1 MTPFIPNAGY
11 QVIVLSSNAF
21 LWLGL
26 HSIVSTAVSPR
37 PEAYW
42 INNVTPEGLQRLQ
55 ELFSTNVG
63 QSWLLFTDTARV
75 NDINTLPGN
84 ERIRVVPGNV
94 SLAQLSHCFSD
105 MAFSLENTAT
115 LTYQEMRVC
124 RLIQKGFSPVRIAQI
139 LNKSPKTIYTHK
151 RNAMKKFC
159 CQNLAEF
166 YRKLCLLDALA
177 TSL

>member
-1 MTPFIPNAGY
+1 MTPFIRNAGY

-26 HSIVSTAVSPR
+26 HSIIATAVSPR

-42 INNVTPEGLQRLQ
+42 INNVTPEGLLRLQ
-55 ELFSTNVG
+55 ELLNAHVG
-63 QSWLLFTDTARV
+63 QSWLLFTDTAWV
-75 NDINTLPGN
+75 NDVNALPGS
-84 ERIRVVPGNV
+84 ERVRVVPGNV

-105 MAFSLENTAT
+105 MTFSFDNTAA

-124 RLIQKGFSPVRIAQI
+124 MLFHKGFSPVRIAQI
-139 LNKSPKTIYTHK
+139 LNKSPKTIYTHR
-151 RNAMKKFC
+151 RNAMNKFC
-159 CQNLAEF
+159 CHSLAEF
-166 YRKLCLLDALA
+166 HRKLCLLDALA

>member
-55 ELFSTNVG
+55 ELFSTHVG
-63 QSWLLFTDTARV
+63 
-75 NDINTLPGN
+75 
-84 ERIRVVPGNV
+84 
-94 SLAQLSHCFSD
+94 
-105 MAFSLENTAT
+105 
-115 LTYQEMRVC
+115 
-124 RLIQKGFSPVRIAQI
+124 
-139 LNKSPKTIYTHK
+139 
-151 RNAMKKFC
+151 
-159 CQNLAEF
+159 
-166 YRKLCLLDALA
+166 
-177 TSL
+177 

>member
-1 MTPFIPNAGY
+1 MTPFILNAGY
-11 QVIVLSSNAF
+11 KVIVLSSNTF

-26 HSIVSTAVSPR
+26 HSIISTAVSPR

-42 INNVTPEGLQRLQ
+42 INNVNPEGFLRLQ
-55 ELFSTNVG
+55 KLLNTHAG
-63 QSWLLFTDTARV
+63 QNWLLFTDAAQV
-75 NDINTLPGN
+75 NDINALPGN
-84 ERIRVVPGNV
+84 ERVRVVADNV

-105 MAFSLENTAT
+105 MTFSFENSAT

-124 RLIQKGFSPVRIAQI
+124 MLFHKGFSPVRIAQV

-151 RNAMKKFC
+151 RNAMNKFC
-159 CQNLAEF
+159 CQNLADF
-166 YRKLCLLDALA
+166 HRKLCLLDALA